1 MCCRLRTKPAGD
13 VFRNGRDRAFNVGA
27 LLILFFWGSTTPFS
41 FSYVLL
47 MQTGYGHSPLA
58 TAGSLAMLGGAF
70 GIVSPIAGRLA
81 SFGVRRIMMAG
92 VLVDL
97 VGMLLALALCWTVD
111 PLPAA
116 WFLRSL
122 LLVGVGMG
130 LFMTPILNA
139 VMSGIHDRH
148 VGSASGVLTTMQR
161 GGNALGVAALE
172 VPFFLTLSGAGSRGL
187 GQTASYV
194 QAFGAVAFWNV
205 LMLLAVVG
213 LLLFLPDWTSGA
225 S

>member
-1 MCCRLRTKPAGD
+1 
-13 VFRNGRDRAFNVGA
+13 
-27 LLILFFWGSTTPFS
+27 
-41 FSYVLL
+41 
-47 MQTGYGHSPLA
+47 
-58 TAGSLAMLGGAF
+58 
-70 GIVSPIAGRLA
+70 
-81 SFGVRRIMMAG
+81 
-92 VLVDL
+92 
-97 VGMLLALALCWTVD
+97 
-111 PLPAA
+111 
-116 WFLRSL
+116 
-122 LLVGVGMG
+122 
-130 LFMTPILNA
+130 
-139 VMSGIHDRH
+139 
-148 VGSASGVLTTMQR
+148 MQR

>member
-1 MCCRLRTKPAGD
+1 
-13 VFRNGRDRAFNVGA
+13 
-27 LLILFFWGSTTPFS
+27 
-41 FSYVLL
+41 

-58 TAGSLAMLGGAF
+58 TAGSLAILGGSF
-70 GIVSPIAGRLA
+70 GIVSPIASRLT

-97 VGMLLALALCWTVD
+97 VGMLLALVLCWTVD

-116 WFLRSL
+116 WLLPSL
-122 LLVGVGMG
+122 LLVGIGMG

-139 VMSGIHDRH
+139 VMSGLHDRH

-161 GGNALGVAALE
+161 GGNASGVAALE
-172 VPFFLTLSGAGSRGL
+172 VPFFLTLSSAASRDL
-187 GQTASYV
+187 SQTACYV

-213 LLLFLPDWTSGA
+213 LLLLLPDRISGA
-225 S
+225 P